1 MKKLL
6 LLLLNAAL
14 PAMSFAQGWPSNYDG
29 VMLQG
34 FYWDSFSDSK
44 WKNIEQQADELSQYF
59 DLIWIPQSGKAQ
71 NSPSMGYDVLY
82 YWNQNSSFGT
92 EEQLRSMISTLKEK
106 GTGVVADVV
115 VNHRG
120 NLSSWVDFPA
130 ETYNG
135 ETYEM
140 VSTDIVANDDG
151 GATAANN
158 PGVSL
163 SPNMDEGE
171 GWDGMRDLDHKSENV
186 QRIVKAYVRYLAD
199 DLGYTGFRYDM
210 VKGFGGD
217 HVADYNQHAGITYS
231 VGEYWDGNPSLVKN
245 WIDKTKVND
254 VPQSAAF
261 DFPFRYTCRDAVSGD
276 WSKLKNASLMSDA
289 SYRQYAVTFIENH
302 DTERR
307 ANAAQDPIKK
317 DTLALN
323 AWMLSMPGTP
333 CIFLKHWQSWKED
346 LKNMIEIRRL
356 VGINN
361 QSTYEDFASHSNY
374 MVRKV
379 NGTNGKMAIAVGNY
393 TNAVGNSFQE
403 ILSGY
408 HYRYF
413 VEKKLNTVWIG
424 TPSGVYEEGETVR
437 TTLTAITESDDN
449 CQMVYTTDGTRPTAT
464 NGHTVNSGDEIV
476 IDKTTTL
483 QVGLLLNGEVTGI
496 QTRNYLFLAPAQPE
510 DYEAWNLNIYVRSEV
525 ASFNK
530 KMNFYIWAGEENE
543 QLNNGWPGKQI
554 TETVEV
560 DGYTWF
566 TQAIEISRS
575 SLLPV
580 NAVFS
585 TGTGSPQTVDV
596 TGMTADSWF
605 VIEDA
610 KDGSKYKVSDVTAQ
624 YSGIGQVVIDSL
636 MDDAAIY
643 DLQGRRVSELKKG
656 QLYIQH
662 GKKLMIR
669 NLNQ

>member
-1 MKKLL
+1 MKKLSFL
-6 LLLLNAAL
+6 LLSAAL
-14 PAMSFAQGWPSNYDG
+14 PAMSFAQGWPANYDG

-44 WKNIEQQADELSQYF
+44 WKNIEAQADELSQYF
-59 DLIWIPQSGKAQ
+59 DLIWVPQSGKAQ

-92 EEQLRSMISTLKEK
+92 EAQLRSMINTLKEK

-120 NLSSWVDFPA
+120 NLSSWTNFPA

-135 ETYEM
+135 VTYEM
-140 VSTDIVANDDG
+140 LSTDIVANDDG
-151 GATAANN
+151 GATKKEAEKN
-158 PGVSL
+158 GLSL
-163 SPNMDEGE
+163 SKNNDEGE

-186 QRIVKAYVRYLAD
+186 QKSVKAYVKYMAD

-210 VKGFGGD
+210 VKGFAGE
-217 HVADYNQHAGITYS
+217 HVADYNQYAGIKYS
-231 VGEYWDGNPSLVKN
+231 VGEYWDGNASNVKN
-245 WIDKTKVND
+245 WINKTKVAD

-261 DFPFRYTCRDAVSGD
+261 DFPFRYTCRDAVAGD
-276 WSKLKNASLMSDA
+276 WSKLKNTSLMSDEA
-289 SYRQYAVTFIENH
+289 YRQYSVTFVENH
-302 DTERR
+302 DTEKRS
-307 ANAAQDPIKK
+307 NAAQDPIKK

-333 CIFLKHWQSWKED
+333 CIFLKHWQDWKED
-346 LKNMIEIRRL
+346 LKNMIEIRHL

-361 QSTYEDFASHSNY
+361 QSAYEDFASNSKY

-379 NGTNGKMAIAVGNY
+379 NGTNGQMAIAVGTY
-393 TNAVGNSFQE
+393 TNAVGNTFQE

-424 TPSGVYEEGETVR
+424 TPSGVYKEGETVK
-437 TTLTAITESDDN
+437 TTLTAITENAD
-449 CQMVYTTDGTRPTAT
+449 CQLVYTTDGTKPSAT
-464 NGHTVNSGDEIV
+464 NGQKLNSGDEIV
-476 IDKTTTL
+476 IDKTTIL

-496 QTRNYLFLAPAQPE
+496 QTRNYLFLAPSHPE
-510 DYEAWNLNIYVRSEV
+510 EYDAWKLNIYVRSEV
-525 ASFNK
+525 ASFNTK
-530 KMNFYIWAGEENE
+530 LNFYIWAGEENE

-554 TETVEV
+554 TETVEAG
-560 DGYTWF
+560 GYTWF
-566 TQAIEISRS
+566 KQALNIDKA

-585 TGTGSPQTVDV
+585 TGSGSPQTVDV
-596 TGMTADSWF
+596 TGMTSESWF
-605 VIEDA
+605 VIENA
-610 KDGSKYKVSDVTAQ
+610 KDGSKYMVTDVTSQ
-624 YSGIGQVVIDSL
+624 YSGIEQIAIENLS
-636 MDDAAIY
+636 DDAALY
-643 DLQGRRVSELKKG
+643 DLQGRRVSEKKIG
-656 QLYIQH
+656 QLYIQQSH
-662 GKKLMIR
+662 KVIVK
-669 NLNQ
+669 

>member
-1 MKKLL
+1 MHMKKLSL
-6 LLLLNAAL
+6 LLFVAGL
-14 PAMSFAQGWPSNYDG
+14 PVLSMAQGWPANYDG

-34 FYWDSFSDSK
+34 FYWDSFTDSK
-44 WKNIEQQADELSQYF
+44 WKNIEAQADELSQYF
-59 DLIWIPQSGKAQ
+59 DLIWVPQSGKAQ

-92 EEQLRSMISTLKEK
+92 EEQLRSMIKTLKEK
-106 GTGVVADVV
+106 GTGIVADVV

-135 ETYEM
+135 VKYEM
-140 VSTDIVANDDG
+140 VSTDIVANDDN
-151 GATAANN
+151 GATASNN
-158 PGVSL
+158 PSVSL
-163 SPNMDEGE
+163 SANNDEGE

-186 QRIVKAYVRYLAD
+186 QTIVKAYTKYLLD

-210 VKGFGGD
+210 VKGFGGER
-217 HVADYNQHAGITYS
+217 VADYNRNAGVKYS
-231 VGEYWDGNPSLVKN
+231 VGEYWDGNATVVKQ
-245 WIDKTKVND
+245 WIDKTKIED

-261 DFPFRYTCRDAVSGD
+261 DFPFRYTCRDAVAGD
-276 WSKLKNASLMSDA
+276 WSKLKNASLMSDEA
-289 SYRQYAVTFIENH
+289 YRQYSVTFVENH
-302 DTERR
+302 DTEKRS
-307 ANAAQDPIKK
+307 NADQDPIKK

-333 CIFLKHWQSWKED
+333 CIFLKHWQDWKND
-346 LKNMIEIRRL
+346 IKNMIEVRRL
-356 VGINN
+356 VGIDNL
-361 QSTYEDFASHSNY
+361 STFEDFASNTKY

-379 NGTNGKMAIAVGNY
+379 SGKNGQMAIAVGTY
-393 TNAVGNSFQE
+393 TNAVGNTFQE

-424 TPSGVYEEGETVR
+424 TPSGVYKEGESIK
-437 TTLTAITESDDN
+437 TTLTAISESTD
-449 CQMVYTTDGTRPTAT
+449 CQLVYTTDGTKPSAT
-464 NGHTVNSGDEIV
+464 NGQKANSGDEVV

-496 QTRNYLFLAPAQPE
+496 QTRNYLFLAPSQPE
-510 DYEAWNLNIYVRSEV
+510 EYDAWNLNIYVRSEV
-525 ASFNK
+525 SSFNT
-530 KMNFYIWAGEENE
+530 KMNFYLWAGDENE

-554 TETVEV
+554 TETVEAG
-560 DGYTWF
+560 GYTWF
-566 TQAIEISRS
+566 KQAVSITSA

-596 TGMTADSWF
+596 TGINSESWF
-605 VIEDA
+605 VIETA
-610 KDGSKYKVSDVTAQ
+610 KDGSKYKVIDVTSQ
-624 YSGIGQVVIDSL
+624 YSGLEQIVIENL
-636 MDDAAIY
+636 MDAAAVY
-643 DLQGRRVSELKKG
+643 DLQGRRVGEMKTG
-656 QLYIQH
+656 QLYIQN
-662 GKKLMIR
+662 GQKMIVK
-669 NLNQ
+669 

>member
-1 MKKLL
+1 MKKLSFL
-6 LLLLNAAL
+6 LLSAGL
-14 PAMSFAQGWPSNYDG
+14 PVLSMAQGWPANYNG

-44 WKNIEQQADELSQYF
+44 WKNIEAQADELSQYF

-92 EEQLRSMISTLKEK
+92 EEQLRSMIKTLKEK

-135 ETYEM
+135 VKYEM
-140 VSTDIVANDDG
+140 VSTDIVANDDN
-151 GATAANN
+151 GATASNN
-158 PGVSL
+158 PSVSL
-163 SPNMDEGE
+163 SANKDEGE

-186 QRIVKAYVRYLAD
+186 QNIVKAYVKYLAD

-210 VKGFGGD
+210 VKGFGGE
-217 HVADYNQHAGITYS
+217 HVADYNQHAGIKYS
-231 VGEYWDGNPSLVKN
+231 VGEYWDGNASTVKN
-245 WIDKTKVND
+245 WINKTKVD
-254 VPQSAAF
+254 GVPQSAAF
-261 DFPFRYTCRDAVSGD
+261 DFPFRYTCRDAVAGD
-276 WSKLKNASLMSDA
+276 WSKLKNASLMSDEA
-289 SYRQYAVTFIENH
+289 YRQYSVTFVENH
-302 DTERR
+302 DTEKRS
-307 ANAAQDPIKK
+307 NAAQDPIKK

-333 CIFLKHWQSWKED
+333 CIFLKHWQDWKND
-346 LKNMIEIRRL
+346 IKNMIEVRRL
-356 VGINN
+356 VGIDNL
-361 QSTYEDFASHSNY
+361 STFEDFASNAKY

-379 NGTNGKMAIAVGNY
+379 TGSHGQMAIAVGTY
-393 TNAVGNSFQE
+393 TNAVGNTFQE

-408 HYRYF
+408 HYRFF

-424 TPSGVYEEGETVR
+424 TPSGIYKEGESVKA
-437 TTLTAITESDDN
+437 TLAAISESAD
-449 CQMVYTTDGTRPTAT
+449 CQLVYTTDGTKPSAT
-464 NGHTVNSGDEIV
+464 NGQKVNSGDEVV

-496 QTRNYLFLAPAQPE
+496 QTRNYLFLAPSQPE
-510 DYEAWNLNIYVRSEV
+510 EYDAWNLNIYVRSEV
-525 ASFNK
+525 PSFNT
-530 KMNFYIWAGEENE
+530 KMNFYLWAGDENE

-554 TETVEV
+554 TETVEAG
-560 DGYTWF
+560 GYTWF
-566 TQAIEISRS
+566 KQAVSITSA
-575 SLLPV
+575 SLLPI

-596 TGMTADSWF
+596 TGINSESWF
-605 VIEDA
+605 VIETA
-610 KDGSKYKVSDVTAQ
+610 KDGSKYKVIDVTSQ
-624 YSGIGQVVIDSL
+624 YSGLDQIVIENL
-636 MDDAAIY
+636 MDAAAVY
-643 DLQGRRVSELKKG
+643 DLQGRRVGEMKTG
-656 QLYIQH
+656 QLYIQN
-662 GKKLMIR
+662 GQKMIVK
-669 NLNQ
+669 

>member
-1 MKKLL
+1 MKKLSFL
-6 LLLLNAAL
+6 LLSAGL
-14 PAMSFAQGWPSNYDG
+14 PVLSMAQGWPANYNG

-44 WKNIEQQADELSQYF
+44 WKNIEAQADELSQYF

-92 EEQLRSMISTLKEK
+92 EEQLRSMINTLKEK

-135 ETYEM
+135 VKYEM
-140 VSTDIVANDDG
+140 VSTDIVSNDDN
-151 GATAANN
+151 GATASNN
-158 PGVSL
+158 PSVSL
-163 SPNMDEGE
+163 SPNKDEGE

-186 QRIVKAYVRYLAD
+186 QNIVKAYVKYLAD

-210 VKGFGGD
+210 VKGFGGE
-217 HVADYNQHAGITYS
+217 HVADYNQHAGIKYS
-231 VGEYWDGNPSLVKN
+231 VGEYWDGNASVVKS
-245 WIDKTKVND
+245 WIDKTKVGG

-261 DFPFRYTCRDAVSGD
+261 DFPFRYTCRDAVAGD
-276 WSKLKNASLMSDA
+276 WSKLKNASLMSDEA
-289 SYRQYAVTFIENH
+289 YRQYSVTFVENH
-302 DTERR
+302 DTEKRS
-307 ANAAQDPIKK
+307 NAAQDPIKK

-333 CIFLKHWQSWKED
+333 CIFLKHWQDWKND
-346 LKNMIEIRRL
+346 IKNMIEVRRL
-356 VGINN
+356 VGIDNL
-361 QSTYEDFASHSNY
+361 STFEDFASSTKY

-379 NGTNGKMAIAVGNY
+379 SGTNGQMAIAVGTY
-393 TNAVGNSFQE
+393 TNAVGNTFQE

-408 HYRYF
+408 HYRFF

-424 TPSGVYEEGETVR
+424 TPSGVYKEGESVKAI
-437 TTLTAITESDDN
+437 LTAISENAD
-449 CQMVYTTDGTRPTAT
+449 CQLVYTTDGTKPSAT
-464 NGHTVNSGDEIV
+464 NGQKVNSGDEVV
-476 IDKTTTL
+476 IGKTTTL

-496 QTRNYLFLAPAQPE
+496 QTRNYLFLAPSQPE
-510 DYEAWNLNIYVRSEV
+510 EYDAWNLNIYVRSEV
-525 ASFNK
+525 SSFNT
-530 KMNFYIWAGEENE
+530 KMNFYLWAGDENE

-554 TETVEV
+554 IETVEAG
-560 DGYTWF
+560 GYTWF
-566 TQAIEISRS
+566 KQAVSITSA
-575 SLLPV
+575 SLLPI

-596 TGMTADSWF
+596 TGINSESWF
-605 VIEDA
+605 VIETA
-610 KDGSKYKVSDVTAQ
+610 KDGSKYKVTDVTSQ
-624 YSGIGQVVIDSL
+624 YSGIDQIVIENL
-636 MDDAAIY
+636 MDAAAVY
-643 DLQGRRVSELKKG
+643 DLQGRRVGEMKTG
-656 QLYIQH
+656 QLYIQN
-662 GKKLMIR
+662 GQKMIVK
-669 NLNQ
+669 

>member
-1 MKKLL
+1 MKRLSFLL
-6 LLLLNAAL
+6 LSAGL
-14 PAMSFAQGWPSNYDG
+14 PVLSMAQGWPANYNG

-34 FYWDSFSDSK
+34 FYWDSFSDTK
-44 WKNIEQQADELSQYF
+44 WKNIEAQADELSQYF

-92 EEQLRSMISTLKEK
+92 EEQLRSMIKTLKEK

-135 ETYEM
+135 VKYEM
-140 VSTDIVANDDG
+140 VSTDIVANDDN
-151 GATAANN
+151 GATASNN
-158 PGVSL
+158 PSVSL
-163 SPNMDEGE
+163 SANKDEGE

-186 QRIVKAYVRYLAD
+186 QNIVKAYVKYLAE

-210 VKGFGGD
+210 VKGFGGE
-217 HVADYNQHAGITYS
+217 HVADYNQHAGIKYS
-231 VGEYWDGNPSLVKN
+231 VGEYWDGNASAVKN
-245 WIDKTKVND
+245 WINKTKVGG

-261 DFPFRYTCRDAVSGD
+261 DFPFRYTCRDAVAGD
-276 WSKLKNASLMSDA
+276 WSKLKNASLMSDE
-289 SYRQYAVTFIENH
+289 SYRQYSVTFVENH
-302 DTERR
+302 DTEKRS
-307 ANAAQDPIKK
+307 NAAQDPIKK

-333 CIFLKHWQSWKED
+333 CIFLKHWQDWKND
-346 LKNMIEIRRL
+346 IKNMIEVRRL
-356 VGINN
+356 VGIDNL
-361 QSTYEDFASHSNY
+361 STFEDFASNTKY

-379 NGTNGKMAIAVGNY
+379 SGKNGQMAIAVGSY
-393 TNAVGNSFQE
+393 TNAVGNTFQE

-424 TPSGVYEEGETVR
+424 TPSGVYKEGESVKTI
-437 TTLTAITESDDN
+437 LTAISESDD
-449 CQMVYTTDGTRPTAT
+449 CQLIYTTDGTKPSAT
-464 NGHTVNSGDEIV
+464 NGQKANSGDEVV

-496 QTRNYLFLAPAQPE
+496 QTRNYLFLAPSQPE
-510 DYEAWNLNIYVRSEV
+510 EYDAWNLNIYVRSEV
-525 ASFNK
+525 SSFNT
-530 KMNFYIWAGEENE
+530 KMNFYLWAGDENE

-554 TETVEV
+554 TETVEAG
-560 DGYTWF
+560 GYTWF
-566 TQAIEISRS
+566 KQAVSITSA
-575 SLLPV
+575 SLLPI

-596 TGMTADSWF
+596 TGINSESWF
-605 VIEDA
+605 VIETA
-610 KDGSKYKVSDVTAQ
+610 KDGSKYKVTDVTSQ
-624 YSGIGQVVIDSL
+624 YSGLEQIVIENL
-636 MDDAAIY
+636 MDDAAVY
-643 DLQGRRVSELKKG
+643 DLQGRRVGEMKTR
-656 QLYIQH
+656 QLYIQN
-662 GKKLMIR
+662 GQKMIVK
-669 NLNQ
+669 

>member
-1 MKKLL
+1 MKRLSFLL
-6 LLLLNAAL
+6 LSAGL
-14 PAMSFAQGWPSNYDG
+14 PVLSMAQGWPANYNG

-44 WKNIEQQADELSQYF
+44 WKNIEAQADELSQYF

-92 EEQLRSMISTLKEK
+92 EEQLRSMIKTLKEK

-135 ETYEM
+135 VKYEM
-140 VSTDIVANDDG
+140 VSTDIVSNDDN
-151 GATAANN
+151 GATASNN
-158 PGVSL
+158 PSVSL
-163 SPNMDEGE
+163 SANKDEGE

-186 QRIVKAYVRYLAD
+186 QNIVKAYVKYLAD

-210 VKGFGGD
+210 VKGFGGE
-217 HVADYNQHAGITYS
+217 HVADYNQHAGIKYS
-231 VGEYWDGNPSLVKN
+231 VGEYWDGNASVVKN
-245 WIDKTKVND
+245 WINKTKVD
-254 VPQSAAF
+254 GVPQSAAF
-261 DFPFRYTCRDAVSGD
+261 DFPFRYTCRDAVAGD
-276 WSKLKNASLMSDA
+276 WSKLKNASLMSDEA
-289 SYRQYAVTFIENH
+289 YRQYSVTFVENH
-302 DTERR
+302 DTEKRS
-307 ANAAQDPIKK
+307 NAAQDPIKK

-333 CIFLKHWQSWKED
+333 CIFLKHWQDWKND
-346 LKNMIEIRRL
+346 IKNMIEVRRL
-356 VGINN
+356 VGIDNL
-361 QSTYEDFASHSNY
+361 STFEDFASNAKY

-379 NGTNGKMAIAVGNY
+379 TGSHGQMAIAVGSY
-393 TNAVGNSFQE
+393 TNAVGNTFQE

-424 TPSGVYEEGETVR
+424 TPSGVYKEGESVK
-437 TTLTAITESDDN
+437 TTLTAISESAD
-449 CQMVYTTDGTRPTAT
+449 CQLVYTTDGTKPSAT
-464 NGHTVNSGDEIV
+464 NGQKVNSGDEVV
-476 IDKTTTL
+476 IDKTATL
-483 QVGLLLNGEVTGI
+483 QVGLLLNGEVSGI
-496 QTRNYLFLAPAQPE
+496 QTRNYLFLAPSEPE
-510 DYEAWNLNIYVRSEV
+510 EYDAWNLNIYVRSEV
-525 ASFNK
+525 SSFNT
-530 KMNFYIWAGEENE
+530 KMNFYLWAGDENE

-554 TETVEV
+554 TETVEAG
-560 DGYTWF
+560 GYTWF
-566 TQAIEISRS
+566 KQAVSITSA

-596 TGMTADSWF
+596 TGINSESWF
-605 VIEDA
+605 VIETA
-610 KDGSKYKVSDVTAQ
+610 KDGSKYKVTDVTSQ
-624 YSGIGQVVIDSL
+624 YSGIDQIVIENL
-636 MDDAAIY
+636 MDAAAVY
-643 DLQGRRVSELKKG
+643 DLQGRRVGEMKTG
-656 QLYIQH
+656 QLYIQN
-662 GKKLMIR
+662 GQKMIVK
-669 NLNQ
+669 

>member
-1 MKKLL
+1 MKKLSFL
-6 LLLLNAAL
+6 LLSAAL
-14 PAMSFAQGWPSNYDG
+14 PALSLAQGWPANYNG

-44 WKNIEQQADELSQYF
+44 WKNIEAQADELSQYF

-92 EEQLRSMISTLKEK
+92 EEQLRSMIKTLKEK

-135 ETYEM
+135 VKYEM
-140 VSTDIVANDDG
+140 VSTDIVANDDN
-151 GATAANN
+151 GATASNN
-158 PGVSL
+158 PSVSL
-163 SPNMDEGE
+163 SANKDEGE

-186 QRIVKAYVRYLAD
+186 QTIVKAYVKYLAD

-210 VKGFGGD
+210 VKGFGGE
-217 HVADYNQHAGITYS
+217 HVADYNQHAGIKYS
-231 VGEYWDGNPSLVKN
+231 VGEYWDGNASTVKN
-245 WIDKTKVND
+245 WINKTKVD
-254 VPQSAAF
+254 GVPQSAAF
-261 DFPFRYTCRDAVSGD
+261 DFPFRYTCRDAVAGD
-276 WSKLKNASLMSDA
+276 WSKLKSASLMSDE
-289 SYRQYAVTFIENH
+289 SYRQYSVTFVENH
-302 DTERR
+302 DTEKRS
-307 ANAAQDPIKK
+307 NAAQDPIKK

-333 CIFLKHWQSWKED
+333 CIFLKHWQDWKND
-346 LKNMIEIRRL
+346 IKNMIEVRRL
-356 VGINN
+356 VGIDNL
-361 QSTYEDFASHSNY
+361 STFEDFASSTKY

-379 NGTNGKMAIAVGNY
+379 SGSHGQMAIAVGTY
-393 TNAVGNSFQE
+393 TNAVGNTFQE

-408 HYRYF
+408 HYRFF

-424 TPSGVYEEGETVR
+424 TPSGVYKEGESVK
-437 TTLTAITESDDN
+437 TTLTAISETAD
-449 CQMVYTTDGTRPTAT
+449 CQLVYTTDGTKPSAT
-464 NGHTVNSGDEIV
+464 NGQKANSGDEVV

-496 QTRNYLFLAPAQPE
+496 QTRNYLFLAPSQPE
-510 DYEAWNLNIYVRSEV
+510 EYDAWNLNIYVRSEV
-525 ASFNK
+525 SSFNT
-530 KMNFYIWAGEENE
+530 KMNFYLWAGDENE

-554 TETVEV
+554 TETVEAG
-560 DGYTWF
+560 GYTWF
-566 TQAIEISRS
+566 KQAVSITSA

-596 TGMTADSWF
+596 TGINSESWF
-605 VIEDA
+605 VIETA
-610 KDGSKYKVSDVTAQ
+610 KDGSKYKVIDVTSQ
-624 YSGIGQVVIDSL
+624 YSGLEQIVIENI
-636 MDDAAIY
+636 MDAAVY
-643 DLQGRRVSELKKG
+643 DLQGRRAGEMKTG
-656 QLYIQH
+656 QLYIQN
-662 GKKLMIR
+662 GQKMIVK
-669 NLNQ
+669 